1 MLAMTSPAGPMGPM
15 GIPGIPDA
23 APTDRADTMAAHH
36 PPTFTVYTP
45 DQVRAVPFRKSMPA
59 YDEVHE
65 VDGIGARTLLKWTG
79 IGIVA
84 GLAVL
89 TALIVVLNFG
99 GGDHTFA
106 SVNTRSALVSNHAA
120 EPSTPATPAKAAAAA
135 PTPAKPAAAATPD
148 FEIDTPAPTP
158 PPAKKAKLA
167 KKRKR

>member
-1 MLAMTSPAGPMGPM
+1 MLAMTSPAGPM
-15 GIPGIPDA
+15 GIPDA

-120 EPSTPATPAKAAAAA
+120 EPSTPAAPPKTAAA
-135 PTPAKPAAAATPD
+135 PTPAKPATATAAAATPD